1 MFYSK
6 LKLPAFLLR
15 FGCEMP
21 ARIQTILSLFIEAQ
35 SRPLLKK
42 SGAMFITAVGETRF
56 MGMEGKLEGVGGM
69 ICRIICRS
77 MCGCCYSPY
86 KWVLAQPYP
95 PMKQDIFEKYVVN
108 DKVRASIS
116 EEIPFQE
123 APIRQAMTR
132 VFQHHAGGRV
142 VINMESS
149 A

>member
-1 MFYSK
+1 MSN
-6 LKLPAFLLR
+6 LK
-15 FGCEMP
+15 
-21 ARIQTILSLFIEAQ
+21 
-35 SRPLLKK
+35 
-42 SGAMFITAVGETRF
+42 
-56 MGMEGKLEGVGGM
+56 
-69 ICRIICRS
+69 
-77 MCGCCYSPY
+77 
-86 KWVLAQPYP
+86 
-95 PMKQDIFEKYVVN
+95 KYVVN

>member
-1 MFYSK
+1 
-6 LKLPAFLLR
+6 
-15 FGCEMP
+15 
-21 ARIQTILSLFIEAQ
+21 
-35 SRPLLKK
+35 
-42 SGAMFITAVGETRF
+42 MFITAVGETRF